1 MPSTTHDQTPART
14 ILVSGAGGYIGSVLT
29 RELLAAG
36 HRVVAYDRFFFG
48 RDALAGADGDGRLTL
63 VQKDIRDAEPRDLTG
78 VDVVCDLA
86 ALSNDPSGEID
97 PGLTHAIN
105 HDGRRRLSAAAKRAG
120 VGRYVLS
127 SSCSVYGAGD
137 TLELTEDAATAPLT
151 AYAESTLNAERDAL
165 ALAGDGFCP
174 VVLRN
179 ATVFG
184 VSPRMRFDLVINLMT
199 LHAVERGH
207 ITVMG
212 GGRQWRPL
220 VHVRDVVRAF
230 CAAIEAPA
238 AQVAGQVFNIGLC
251 NHQIRS
257 LAFIVR
263 ETLPIPVTVAVA
275 PDDADRRNYSISFA
289 KARRV
294 LGFAATHGIEH
305 GVREIYDALKYG
317 RVDSGPRTVTVG
329 WYRSILEAKRL
340 ISAVELNGRVL

>member
-1 MPSTTHDQTPART
+1 MSTDPNSQST

-36 HRVVAYDRFFFG
+36 HRVVAFDRFFFG
-48 RDALAGADGDGRLTL
+48 RETLDGADPGGKLSI
-63 VQKDIRDAEPRDLTG
+63 VQKDIRDVEPADLQG
-78 VDVVCDLA
+78 VDIVCDLA

-105 HDGRRRLSAAAKRAG
+105 HAGRQRLSAAAKRAG
-120 VGRYVLS
+120 VRRYILS
-127 SSCSVYGAGD
+127 SSCSVYGAGE
-137 TLELTEDAATAPLT
+137 TLDLSEDAPTAPLT
-151 AYAESTLNAERDAL
+151 AYAESSLRAEHDAMAL
-165 ALAGDGFCP
+165 ADAGFSP
-174 VVLRN
+174 TVLRN

-220 VHVRDVVRAF
+220 VHVRDVARAF
-230 CAAIEAPA
+230 RAVIDAPA
-238 AQVAGQVFNIGLC
+238 ERVSGQVFNVGLC
-251 NHQIRS
+251 NMQIRS

-263 ETLPIPVTVAVA
+263 ETLPIPVTVAIA

-289 KARRV
+289 KARAR
-294 LGFAATHGIEH
+294 LGFVATTGIED

-317 RVDSGPRTVTVG
+317 RVESGPKTVTVG
-329 WYRSILEAKRL
+329 WYRSILDAKRL

>member
-1 MPSTTHDQTPART
+1 MSRDPSPPRT
-14 ILVSGAGGYIGSVLT
+14 VLVSGAGGYIGSVLT
-29 RELLAAG
+29 RELLSAG
-36 HRVVAYDRFFFG
+36 HRVVAFDRFFFG
-48 RDALAGADGDGRLTL
+48 REPLDGADAGGRLKL
-63 VQKDIRDAEPRDLTG
+63 VQKDIRDVEPADLAG
-78 VDVVCDLA
+78 IDVVCDLA

-105 HDGRRRLSAAAKRAG
+105 HAGRQRLSSAARRAG
-120 VGRYVLS
+120 VARYILS

-137 TLELTEDAATAPLT
+137 TLELTEEAPTAPLT
-151 AYAESTLNAERDAL
+151 AYADSTLRAERDAL
-165 ALAGDGFCP
+165 ALAGDGFAP

-220 VHVRDVVRAF
+220 VHVRDVARAF
-230 CAAIEAPA
+230 RAAIDAPA
-238 AQVAGQVFNIGLC
+238 AQVSGQVFNIGLC

-263 ETLPIPVTVAVA
+263 ETLPIPVTVAIA

-289 KARRV
+289 KAREG
-294 LGFAATHGIEH
+294 LGFAATIGVED

-317 RVDSGPRTVTVG
+317 RVENGPKTVTVG